1 MKMIKKTMI
10 FLLAGASVFPACKKT
25 ETTSQTTA
33 QKVLGKWALVS
44 EHSSET
50 SQGRTINDI
59 YIGMAGDYVDFRTDG
74 KAYYYFDN
82 AFDTTTY
89 KVISDNLMKVEWDTS
104 TIKTLTGTSFILHNK
119 QSFSDVTTETTLTL
133 KK

>member
-44 EHSSET
+44 DMSSET
-50 SQGRTINDI
+50 WQGNTTYQNYR
-59 YIGMAGDYVDFRTDG
+59 GVAVDYVDFRTDG
-74 KAYYYFDN
+74 KAYYY
-82 AFDTTTY
+82 
-89 KVISDNLMKVEWDTS
+89 VE
-104 TIKTLTGTSFILHNK
+104 KY
-119 QSFSDVTTETTLTL
+119 
-133 KK
+133 